1 MVVGDFPVEVVE
13 ILKDRKVE
21 VTSRFGVSRIGVF
34 GSQARR
40 EASPGSDMD
49 VLVQFREGEETFDN
63 YMDLKFYLEDLF
75 GRDVDLVILEAIRP
89 RLRGGIL
96 AEAVYV

>member
-1 MVVGDFPVEVVE
+1 MDAIESLRQSKGE
-13 ILKDRKVE
+13 I
-21 VTSRFGVSRIGVF
+21 TSRFGVSRIGVF

-40 EASPGSDMD
+40 EASPRSDVD

-75 GRDVDLVILEAIRP
+75 GRAVDLVILEAIRP
-89 RLRGGIL
+89 RLRDGIL

>member
-21 VTSRFGVSRIGVF
+21 ITSRFGVSRIGVF